1 MANTYADN
9 PIPYQSSA
17 LLSAFVSIARPCL
30 MASHVTDLKV
40 TTGRDNLMTL
50 HERFLVI
57 SVPAQIFISADE
69 EENDA
74 EDDVELHRA
83 ENGDYCP
90 GEDEDGCF
98 EEGRF
103 AGLVLGFWIK
113 SHLKMPELAAFGLVL
128 RH

>member
-1 MANTYADN
+1 
-9 PIPYQSSA
+9 
-17 LLSAFVSIARPCL
+17 
-30 MASHVTDLKV
+30 MASHVADLKV

-98 EEGRF
+98 EEGHF
-103 AGLVLGFWIK
+103 AGLILGFWIK
-113 SHLKMPELAAFGLVL
+113 GSLKMPELAAFGLVL
-128 RH
+128 RHCTERYCISKSVVKVYRCSTFDIADHQ